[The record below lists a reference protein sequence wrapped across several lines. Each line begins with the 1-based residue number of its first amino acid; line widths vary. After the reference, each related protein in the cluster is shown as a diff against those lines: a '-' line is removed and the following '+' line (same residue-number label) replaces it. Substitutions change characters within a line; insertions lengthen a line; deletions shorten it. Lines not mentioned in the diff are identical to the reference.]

1 MKQTWAWFR
10 SVTQYDPIISPYD
23 LLLLMIA
30 SGYVHDH
37 MIINDSMIKIQELF
51 TCFLVFILFENGYE
65 FWQSPSP
72 FGCNLLPRSDRHGRF
87 LLAREALLSQGF
99 PVEQSLSHDR
109 PCCSFALGSE
119 SSRTA
124 QIGQAGNAMNC
135 MVCAMVLLFAMT
147 QTRKS
152 EIGIMSGSFE
162 SMLSKFSIGLM

>member
-72 FGCNLLPRSDRHGRF
+72 FGCNLLPRSDRPRPIPFGAGSSLVSRVSRRAKPKSWSTM
-87 LLAREALLSQGF
+87 LLVCSGVWEQPNCPNWASRERNELYGLRNG
-99 PVEQSLSHDR
+99 VV
-109 PCCSFALGSE
+109 
-119 SSRTA
+119 
-124 QIGQAGNAMNC
+124 
-135 MVCAMVLLFAMT
+135 VCDDAN
-147 QTRKS
+147 S
-152 EIGIMSGSFE
+152 EIRDWYHVRVIWKHAE
-162 SMLSKFSIGLM
+162 QV